1 MLRNRSSYIITYF
14 KGYYAHKK
22 EMEVIISYFFIILWQ
37 EITGEY
43 DILDTTKFVPFEDEI
58 IGGNVSD
65 GKKMVA

>member
-1 MLRNRSSYIITYF
+1 MLRNRSSYIIAYF